1 MLDEE
6 GSLLSLQHREVFLMT
21 GVSAY
26 GVLARLQTPTIVFTQ
41 LLHNMTQG
49 SRYVLWMGVGRSR
62 GVLKRRAKESPTAF
76 VLPCVQQA
84 NSGINGQPECAER
97 YNTIFSILKMEGDSD
112 KCVSIGHSQK
122 HQFFMILVV

>member
-6 GSLLSLQHREVFLMT
+6 GSLLSLQQREVFLMT

-26 GVLARLQTPTIVFTQ
+26 GVLARLQTLTILFTQ
-41 LLHNMTQG
+41 LLHNTTQG
-49 SRYVLWMGVGRSR
+49 SRYVLWMGGVSH